1 MESGFKNIRIEFILP
16 LFAGVVF
23 SIFLCVLIGSAF
35 GYFEKPEVTE
45 DIIEITYYDDRNLFF
60 SSSEKI
66 SDPILEYFRNP
77 EFQEWVI
84 VFFTGICS
92 NREIAQAILV
102 NSDRYDVPPALAF
115 ALCWEES
122 RFNPRAINRGNRDGS
137 VDRGLFQLNSS
148 SFPNL
153 EISVFYDIEQNA
165 RNGIGYIR
173 QCLDSGGSVVS
184 ALAMYNAGAGR
195 VRSTGAPH
203 VTLNYVNRILDNRI
217 KIESRFHS
225 RLIHEEERRLIGE

>member
-1 MESGFKNIRIEFILP
+1 MESGFKTIRIEFIIP
-16 LFAGVVF
+16 LFAGVLL
-23 SIFLCVLIGSAF
+23 SLYLCVFLGFAF
-35 GYFEKPEVTE
+35 GYFTKPEVSQNTVVVSYDE
-45 DIIEITYYDDRNLFF
+45 DKNLLF

-66 SDPILEYFRNP
+66 VDPVSEYFKNP
-77 EFQEWVI
+77 EYKEWVI

-92 NREIAQAILV
+92 SREIAQAILA
-102 NSDRYDVPPALAF
+102 NADRYDVPPALAF

-137 VDRGLFQLNSS
+137 VDRGLFQLNNR

-153 EISVFYDIEQNA
+153 EIPAFYDIEQNA
-165 RNGIGYIR
+165 RNGISYLR
-173 QCLDSGGSVVS
+173 QCIDSGGSIVS

-203 VTLNYVNRILDNRI
+203 VTLNYVNRILDNRV
-217 KIESRFHS
+217 KIESRFLS
-225 RLIHEEERRLIGE
+225 RLIHEEETRLGRN